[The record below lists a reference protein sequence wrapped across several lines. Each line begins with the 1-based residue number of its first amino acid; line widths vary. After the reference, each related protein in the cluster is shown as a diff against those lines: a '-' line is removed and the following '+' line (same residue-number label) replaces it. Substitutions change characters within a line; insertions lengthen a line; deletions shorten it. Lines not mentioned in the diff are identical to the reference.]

1 MNIRLAT
8 ERDAAQIL
16 AIYEPIVRETAIS
29 FETDIPTLDEM
40 RRRISDT
47 LSYLPWLV
55 CEQQGTI
62 LGYAYASK
70 HRARAAYQWSADVS
84 VYVHP
89 QAHRQGVASAL
100 YASLFQILRLQGFY
114 NLYAGIALPNAAS
127 VGLHESVGFKPV
139 GVYKSVGYKLG
150 SWHDVGHWHMQ
161 LQPMPARPT
170 PTRSLRTLQES
181 AALKAALHIGCTQL
195 NSAPASSA

>member
-1 MNIRLAT
+1 MNIRLAN

-29 FETDIPTLDEM
+29 FETDAPTLDEM
-40 RRRISDT
+40 RQRISDT
-47 LSYLPWLV
+47 LNELPWIV
-55 CEQQGTI
+55 CEHQGTI
-62 LGYAYASK
+62 LGYAYASR

-89 QAHRQGVASAL
+89 QARRQGIARAL

-114 NLYAGIALPNAAS
+114 NLYAGIALPNAGS

-161 LQPMPARPT
+161 IQTMPARPA
-170 PTRSLRTLQES
+170 PTRGLRTLQES
-181 AALKAALHIGCTQL
+181 AALKAALHIGCTHL
-195 NSAPASSA
+195 NAARTG